1 MSNKNLNKS
10 FQKALSPTFEMLLN
24 AFSYSGFSGYIDPN
38 ILKTFIENEKLI
50 NISFTNTK
58 KREIT
63 DFEKG
68 FKNLEKM
75 RTAIKSIKECIDFNK
90 NSHEIYFRSCIDTEI
105 DDFQKDWEQKCEN
118 LKKSLFDIPPPKKNP
133 PIWHEIASFYFCFY
147 CAVTNSY
154 SFSRSGPAVRFVS
167 SMLGG
172 DISPASIEGAL
183 NKWKK
188 KLSFSAHNSTIPMWK
203 ISIQIMAENFS
214 GLTQK

>member
-1 MSNKNLNKS
+1 MSNKSLNKS

-90 NSHEIYFRSCIDTEI
+90 SSHEICFRSCIDTGI
-105 DDFQKDWEQKCEN
+105 DDLQKDWEQKCEN
-118 LKKSLFDIPPPKKNP
+118 LKKSLFDIPPPKKSP
-133 PIWHEIASFYFCFY
+133 L
-147 CAVTNSY
+147 
-154 SFSRSGPAVRFVS
+154 SG
-167 SMLGG
+167 M
-172 DISPASIEGAL
+172 
-183 NKWKK
+183 K
-188 KLSFSAHNSTIPMWK
+188 
-203 ISIQIMAENFS
+203 
-214 GLTQK
+214 